1 MATTQ
6 TTKIAEAI
14 SLLSDVLSTEVAVS
28 NHFLED
34 DEEETVS
41 TDDYNQV
48 LDSAVEFAT
57 AQLQVLELLKHEIED
72 EIGTDDW
79 ADTRWDIDDD
89 DEEDEDDVGNGTVVV
104 EGESEENTV
113 EAPDFSEPTDEEKI
127 AALTTANEELADQIA
142 ELEAEKE
149 GLKQTLRSARDSVDE
164 LIDASEA
171 QQTYMETC

>member
-48 LDSAVEFAT
+48 LDSAVEYAT
-57 AQLQVLELLKHEIED
+57 AQLDVLELLKHEIED

-104 EGESEENTV
+104 EGESEEDT
-113 EAPDFSEPTDEEKI
+113 EEETTEPTDEEKI

>member
-28 NHFLED
+28 NNFLEEE
-34 DEEETVS
+34 EEETVS

-48 LDSAVEFAT
+48 MDSAVEFAT
-57 AQLQVLELLKHEIED
+57 AQLQVLETLKHEIED
-72 EIGTDDW
+72 EVGSDDW
-79 ADTRWDIDDD
+79 TVDGWDVDDD
-89 DEEDEDDVGNGTVVV
+89 DDEDDVGNGTVVV
-104 EGESEENTV
+104 EGDSEESAEEET
-113 EAPDFSEPTDEEKI
+113 PEPTDEEKI
-127 AALTTANEELADQIA
+127 TALTTANEELADQIA

-149 GLKQTLRSARDSVDE
+149 GLTQTLKSALDSVDE

>member
-79 ADTRWDIDDD
+79 AVDGWDDD
-89 DEEDEDDVGNGTVVV
+89 DDDVGNGTVVV
-104 EGESEENTV
+104 EGESEENT
-113 EAPDFSEPTDEEKI
+113 EEETPEPTDEEKI

>member
-28 NHFLED
+28 NHFLEEE
-34 DEEETVS
+34 EEETVS

-48 LDSAVEFAT
+48 MDSAVEFAT
-57 AQLQVLELLKHEIED
+57 AQLQVLETLKHEIED
-72 EIGTDDW
+72 EVGSDDW
-79 ADTRWDIDDD
+79 TVDGWDVDDAD
-89 DEEDEDDVGNGTVVV
+89 DEDDVGNGTVVV
-104 EGESEENTV
+104 EGEGESEEST
-113 EAPDFSEPTDEEKI
+113 EEETPEPTDEEKI
-127 AALTTANEELADQIA
+127 TALTTANEELADQIA
-142 ELEAEKE
+142 ELETEKDV
-149 GLKQTLRSARDSVDE
+149 LTQTLKSALDSVDE

>member
-28 NHFLED
+28 NHFLEEE
-34 DEEETVS
+34 EEETVS

-48 LDSAVEFAT
+48 MDSAVEFAT
-57 AQLQVLELLKHEIED
+57 AQLQVLETLKHEIED
-72 EIGTDDW
+72 EVGSDDW
-79 ADTRWDIDDD
+79 TVDGWDVDDD
-89 DEEDEDDVGNGTVVV
+89 DDEDDVGNGTVVV
-104 EGESEENTV
+104 EGDSEESAEEET
-113 EAPDFSEPTDEEKI
+113 PEPTDEEKI
-127 AALTTANEELADQIA
+127 TALTTANEELADQIA
-142 ELEAEKE
+142 ELETEKDV
-149 GLKQTLRSARDSVDE
+149 LTQTLKSALDSVDE

>member
-28 NHFLED
+28 NHFLEEE
-34 DEEETVS
+34 EEETVS
-41 TDDYNQV
+41 TDDYNHV

-57 AQLQVLELLKHEIED
+57 AQLQVLETLKHEIED
-72 EIGTDDW
+72 EVGSDDW
-79 ADTRWDIDDD
+79 TVDGWDVDDD
-89 DEEDEDDVGNGTVVV
+89 DDEDDVGNGTVVV
-104 EGESEENTV
+104 EGDSEEST
-113 EAPDFSEPTDEEKI
+113 EEETSEPTDEEKI
-127 AALTTANEELADQIA
+127 TALTTANEELADQIA
-142 ELEAEKE
+142 ELETEKDV
-149 GLKQTLRSARDSVDE
+149 LTQTLKSALDSVDE

>member
-34 DEEETVS
+34 EEEETVS

-48 LDSAVEFAT
+48 MDSAVEFAT
-57 AQLQVLELLKHEIED
+57 AQLQVLETLKHEIED
-72 EIGTDDW
+72 EVGSDDW
-79 ADTRWDIDDD
+79 TVDGWDVDDD
-89 DEEDEDDVGNGTVVV
+89 DDEDDVGNGTVVV
-104 EGESEENTV
+104 EGEGESEEST
-113 EAPDFSEPTDEEKI
+113 EEETPEPTDEEKI
-127 AALTTANEELADQIA
+127 TALTTANEELADQIA
-142 ELEAEKE
+142 ELETEKDV
-149 GLKQTLRSARDSVDE
+149 LTQTLKSALDSVDE